1 MPYATRV
8 FLLTTHFINNF
19 VTEILMFAFQD
30 ILGP

>member
-1 MPYATRV
+1 MPSAMRV
-8 FLLTTHFINNF
+8 FLLTTDFVNNF